1 MSLIN
6 VDKIAPS
13 SGTGLTLGDSGDTFT
28 IPSGATA
35 SIAGTASI
43 GGTLSGSG
51 AIDLSSATVTLNA
64 NMKAVPAWHAHLS
77 SSYNVNNGTETAI
90 PFDTEVLD
98 SNSAYNTS
106 NGQFTVPSGLAGK
119 YFVYA
124 QCMRNNF
131 FNSRYL
137 VKIRVG
143 GTSKISA
150 EMRNSDTGG
159 TTFDTVQVAGILDL
173 SVGNVVDVSLYQDSG
188 DSSGANGGSSSSKSH
203 FMGYR
208 LIGV

>member
-43 GGTLSGSG
+43 GGTLSGAG

-77 SSYNVNNGTETAI
+77 SSQDVSNGAQTVI
-90 PFDTEVLD
+90 LFNTEVLD
-98 SNSAYNTS
+98 SNGAYNTS
-106 NGQFTVPSGLAGK
+106 NGKFTVPSGLGGK

-124 QCMRNNF
+124 QCMRNNH
-131 FNSRYL
+131 FNSRYI
-137 VKIRVG
+137 VYIGVG
-143 GTSKISA
+143 GTTKIKA
-150 EMRNSDTGG
+150 EDRNSDTGG
-159 TTFDTVQVAGILDL
+159 TTFQTVQVAGILDL
-173 SVGNVVDVSLYQDSG
+173 SAGDYVNVSLFQDSG
-188 DSSGANGGSSSSKSH
+188 DSSGANGTSSSTSH
-203 FMGYR
+203 FMGFK

>member
-51 AIDLSSATVTLNA
+51 AMDLSSATVTLNA
-64 NMKAVPAWHAHLS
+64 NMKSVPAWHALLS
-77 SSYNVNNGTETAI
+77 SSQNVGSSSETVI
-90 PFDTEVLD
+90 NFDTEVLD

-106 NGQFTVPSGLAGK
+106 NGRFTVPSGLGGK

-124 QCMRNNF
+124 QCMRNNH
-131 FNSRYL
+131 FNSRYI
-137 VKIRVG
+137 VYIGVG
-143 GTSKISA
+143 GTTKIKA
-150 EMRNSDTGG
+150 EERNSDTGG
-159 TTFDTVQVAGILDL
+159 TTFDTVGVGGILDL
-173 SVGNVVDVSLYQDSG
+173 SAGDEVTVSLYQDSG
-188 DSSGANGGSSSSKSH
+188 SSAGANGNSSESLSF
-203 FMGYR
+203 FMGFK
-208 LIGV
+208 LGV

>member
-51 AIDLSSATVTLNA
+51 AMDLSSATVTLNA
-64 NMKAVPAWHAHLS
+64 NMKSVPAWHALLS
-77 SSYNVNNGTETAI
+77 SSQNVGSSSETVI
-90 PFDTEVLD
+90 NFDTEVLD

-106 NGQFTVPSGLAGK
+106 NGRFTVPSGLGGK

-124 QCMRNNF
+124 QLMRNNF
-131 FNSRYL
+131 FNSRYITK
-137 VKIRVG
+137 VRVND
-143 GTSKISA
+143 TQLLSA
-150 EMRNSDTGG
+150 EDRNTDTGG
-159 TTFDTVQVAGILDL
+159 TTFQTVQVAGILNL
-173 SVGNVVDVSLYQDSG
+173 SAGDYVNVALFQDSG
-188 DSSGANGGSSSSKSH
+188 DSAGANGASSSKSF
-203 FMGYR
+203 FMGHR
-208 LIGV
+208 LIGA

>member
-35 SIAGTASI
+35 SIAGT
-43 GGTLSGSG
+43 LSGAG
-51 AIDLSSATVTLNA
+51 AMDLSSATVTLNA

-77 SSYNVNNGTETAI
+77 SSQDVSNGAQTVI
-90 PFDTEVLD
+90 LFNTEVLD
-98 SNSAYNTS
+98 SNGAYNTS
-106 NGQFTVPSGLAGK
+106 NGKFTVPSGLGGK

-124 QCMRNNF
+124 QCMRNNH
-131 FNSRYL
+131 FNSRYI
-137 VKIRVG
+137 VYIGVG
-143 GTSKISA
+143 GTTKIKA
-150 EMRNSDTGG
+150 EDRNSDTGG
-159 TTFDTVQVAGILDL
+159 TTFQTVQVAGILDL
-173 SVGNVVDVSLYQDSG
+173 NAGDEVTVSLYQNTGG
-188 DSSGANGGSSSSKSH
+188 DAGANGSSSESLSH

-208 LIGV
+208 LIGA